1 MKYLAILAILFL
13 ASCKT
18 TDIIKRNIESIG
30 KVKILS
36 VFKVQRIEAEDVEEE
51 IEVELEPT
59 LETE

>member
-18 TDIIKRNIESIG
+18 TDAIKRNIESIG

-36 VFKVQRIEAEDVEEE
+36 VFKVQRVEAEEIEEE
-51 IEVELEPT
+51 IEVEPEPT